1 MSSIKLK
8 HFINDISDYFE
19 YDENLSILNLVKEIS
34 YEDIN
39 FNLTYYI
46 DENKNLNI
54 DSIDQLCQKEF
65 PFIQSPSTKVLEQIF
80 LRNKIAKELIINSV
94 IQRKSESLKF
104 EKNNEDHKIAINIA
118 KSVVHDLNKFIY
130 KNKINHSVANIL
142 LANVQKDI
150 NYYGKIDLLL
160 KSNDNWFLCI
170 FKFSKSPYEDKYKYE
185 AQLQKKLIENNS
197 NIKNLKVFIF
207 NPLAD
212 IVVKELNLQK

>member
-1 MSSIKLK
+1 MSSIKSK

-19 YDENLSILNLVKEIS
+19 YDEDSLVLKLVKEID
-34 YEDIN
+34 YENIN

-65 PFIQSPSTKVLEQIF
+65 PFIQSPSSKVLEQIF

-94 IQRKSESLKF
+94 VQRKSESLKF

-142 LANVQKDI
+142 LANVEADI
-150 NYYGKIDLLL
+150 NFYGKIDLLL

-185 AQLQKKLIENNS
+185 AQLQKRLIESNS
-197 NIKNLKVFIF
+197 DIKNVKVFIF

-212 IVVKELNLQK
+212 IVIKELKLQK